1 MASTVESRPSHYE
14 TLGLAASASAED
26 IARAYARAIGVFGSR
41 PLADVAQAS
50 IAFETLRDPVRRRA
64 YDESLGARPAQPR
77 IASIGGRARFI
88 GVAPDNPVEPLL
100 HASLPQSAPPAAPAP
115 EPESSNEPRTAS
127 FIAASL
133 REPVEPRPPRA
144 VPVEPE
150 DRPQPLRRAQAET
163 GRGVAEPTGGERM
176 VERARELRL
185 ADADDAP
192 VQWSRTAAI
201 AGGLVAGVVLLGALL
216 GLNASDGEEAQP
228 AQSGV
233 TAALPTPKPP
243 PPTTAPV
250 AAVPTARTAD
260 VQPRRVRAA
269 VAPVRTTRNAA
280 APGPAAA
287 QSQLSLAA
295 PPPGETRLA
304 DIEIGPAVADPAPAE
319 TAAAMPLSNATIART
334 IERIGYSCGKV
345 ASTAPVEGGASG
357 TYTVTCTSGHSYRAA
372 PVHGRYR
379 FRRLASH

>member
-1 MASTVESRPSHYE
+1 MASTVESRPNHYE
-14 TLGLAASASAED
+14 TLGLAASASEAD
-26 IARAYARAIGVFGSR
+26 IARAYSRAIGVFGSR

-50 IAFETLRDPVRRRA
+50 IAFETLRDPARRRA
-64 YDESLGARPAQPR
+64 YDQSLGARPVQPR

-100 HASLPQSAPPAAPAP
+100 HATLPPSAPPAAPAS
-115 EPESSNEPRTAS
+115 EPESTNEPRTAA

-133 REPVEPRPPRA
+133 REPVAPRPPRIS
-144 VPVEPE
+144 PVERE
-150 DRPQPLRRAQAET
+150 AQPQPLPRAQVAA
-163 GRGVAEPTGGERM
+163 GRSVAQPVGERL

-192 VQWSRTAAI
+192 VEWSRTAAI
-201 AGGLVAGVVLLGALL
+201 AGGLVAAVVLFGALL

-228 AQSGV
+228 AQASV
-233 TAALPTPKPP
+233 TAALPTPKPVP
-243 PPTTAPV
+243 VTTAPV
-250 AAVPTARTAD
+250 VAAPSVRAAD
-260 VQPRRVRAA
+260 VQQRRTRAA

-280 APGPAAA
+280 APEPVATE
-287 QSQLSLAA
+287 SQLSLAA

-304 DIEIGPAVADPAPAE
+304 DLEIGPAVADSAPVE

-345 ASTAPVEGGASG
+345 ASTAPVAGGAPG